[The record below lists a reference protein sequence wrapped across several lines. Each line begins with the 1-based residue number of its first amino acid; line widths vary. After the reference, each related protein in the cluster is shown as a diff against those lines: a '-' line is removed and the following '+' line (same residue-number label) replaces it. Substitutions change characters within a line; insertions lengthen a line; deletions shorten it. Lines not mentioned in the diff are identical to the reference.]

1 MKPKTL
7 ALIAQDIRQSGGV
20 KSVTKLAYRIAQS
33 NGLKPTILSYAP
45 FKSNPDL
52 SVSLLNAFGRG
63 KIGRA
68 QIRYEENDI
77 ELIGA
82 YFPEYEPN
90 RYKTNSNWKEVLPHY
105 DMHMVLG
112 GSAING
118 AAIETHVHK
127 FIAWT
132 ATTIYDDRIDRLNR
146 NSPLFALQHLNL
158 KKLQAMENRVLEKC
172 TVLLLQSRYAQESVK
187 RAGVQVKKQKIVP
200 VGVDTDFY
208 KPDEKRSKDYIL
220 FVGRFNDERKNIGT
234 LLNAY
239 RLLKERNVKPL
250 PKLKLAGAN
259 PSDAVLNL
267 VAKLHLSEDV
277 EFSGKV
283 QIEMLPKLYQGAKLF
298 VLPSIQEG
306 LGIVILEAMASGIP
320 VVSTRCGGPE
330 IIIEDGENGRFCEN
344 NDAEDMAEKMNA
356 LLVDDILSKKLAEKG
371 RETVEEKFSIRAV
384 EREVIAALMEVY
396 PEKF

>member
-20 KSVTKLAYRIAQS
+20 KSVTKLACRIAAS
-33 NGLKPTILSYAP
+33 NGLNPTILSYAP

-52 SVSLLNAFGRG
+52 SVSLFNAFGKG
-63 KIGRA
+63 KIGKA
-68 QIRYEENDI
+68 TTRYEETDI

-90 RYKTNSNWKEVLPHY
+90 RYKTNSLWKETLARY

-118 AAIETHVHK
+118 VAIEPHVEK

-146 NSPLFALQHLNL
+146 ASPFFALQLLNL
-158 KKLQAMENRVLEKC
+158 KKLQTLENRVLEKC
-172 TVLLLQSRYAQESVK
+172 SMLLLQSLYAKESVK
-187 RAGVQVKKQKIVP
+187 RTGVQVKKEKIVP
-200 VGVDTDFY
+200 VGVDTEFY

-220 FVGRFNDERKNIGT
+220 FVGRFNDQRKNIGV
-234 LLNAY
+234 
-239 RLLKERNVKPL
+239 LLKAYHILKEQQVKPL
-250 PKLKLAGAN
+250 PKLKLAGAT
-259 PSDAVLNL
+259 PSEEVLNR
-267 VAKLHLSEDV
+267 VAQLHLTQDV

-283 QIEMLPKLYQGAKLF
+283 ELGLLPTLYQGARLF

-306 LGIVILEAMASGIP
+306 LGIVILEAMASGVP

-330 IIIEDGENGRFCEN
+330 IIIKHGENGLFCEN
-344 NDAEDMAEKMNA
+344 NDAEDMAEKMA
-356 LLVDDILSKKLAEKG
+356 SILVDEILSKKLAEKG
-371 RETVEEKFSIRAV
+371 RETVEEKFSVQAV
-384 EREVIAALMEVY
+384 EREIMASLREVY

>member
-1 MKPKTL
+1 MKRKTL

-20 KSVTKLAYRIAQS
+20 KSVTKLAYRIAES
-33 NGLKPTILSYAP
+33 NGLKPTVLSYAP
-45 FKSNPDL
+45 FKSNPEL
-52 SVSLLNAFGRG
+52 SVSLFNAFGKW

-68 QIRYEENDI
+68 TTRYEETDI

-90 RYKTNSNWKEVLPHY
+90 RYKTNSLWKETLTRY

-118 AAIETHVHK
+118 VAIEPHIEK

-146 NSPLFALQHLNL
+146 ASPFFALHLLNL
-158 KKLQAMENRVLEKC
+158 KKLQTLENRVLEKC
-172 TVLLLQSRYAQESVK
+172 TLLLLQSLYAKESVK
-187 RAGVQVKKQKIVP
+187 RAGVQVKKEKIVP

-208 KPDEKRSKDYIL
+208 KPNKERAKDYIL
-220 FVGRFNDERKNIGT
+220 FVGRFNDQRKNISV

-239 RLLKERNVKPL
+239 RLLKDRRVKPL
-250 PKLKLAGAN
+250 PKLKLAGAI
-259 PSDAVLNL
+259 PSKEVLNQ
-267 VAKLHLSEDV
+267 VAQLHLTENV

-283 QIEMLPKLYQGAKLF
+283 ELELLPTLYQGARLF

-306 LGIVILEAMASGIP
+306 LGIVILEAMASGVP

-330 IIIEDGENGRFCEN
+330 IIIQHGENGLFCEN
-344 NDAEDMAEKMNA
+344 NDAEDMAEKMA
-356 LLVDDILSKKLAEKG
+356 SILIDEGLSKKLVEKG
-371 RETVEEKFSIRAV
+371 RETVEEKFSIQAV
-384 EREVIAALMEVY
+384 EREIIASLREVY

>member
-20 KSVTKLAYRIAQS
+20 KSVTKLAYRLAQS

-90 RYKTNSNWKEVLPHY
+90 RYKTNSNWKEILAHY

-112 GSAING
+112 GTAING
-118 AAIETHVHK
+118 VAIEPHIEK

-172 TVLLLQSRYAQESVK
+172 TMLLLQSRYAQESVK

-220 FVGRFNDERKNIGT
+220 FVGRFNDERKNIGV
-234 LLNAY
+234 LLKAY
-239 RLLKERNVKPL
+239 HFLKERNVKPL
-250 PKLKLAGAN
+250 PKLKLAGAT
-259 PSDAVLNL
+259 PSNAVLNL
-267 VAKLHLSEDV
+267 VAQLHLSDEV
-277 EFSGKV
+277 EFCGEV
-283 QIEMLPKLYQGAKLF
+283 ELQMLPALYQGARLF

-306 LGIVILEAMASGIP
+306 LGIVILEAMASGVP
-320 VVSTRCGGPE
+320 VISTRCGGPE
-330 IIIEDGENGRFCEN
+330 IMIQHGKNGLFCEN
-344 NDAEDMAEKMNA
+344 NSPEDMAEKMTQ
-356 LLVDDILSKKLAEKG
+356 LLHDEIFSKELAERG
-371 RETVEEKFSIRAV
+371 RETIEEKFSIRAV
-384 EREVIAALMEVY
+384 EREIIASLMEVY